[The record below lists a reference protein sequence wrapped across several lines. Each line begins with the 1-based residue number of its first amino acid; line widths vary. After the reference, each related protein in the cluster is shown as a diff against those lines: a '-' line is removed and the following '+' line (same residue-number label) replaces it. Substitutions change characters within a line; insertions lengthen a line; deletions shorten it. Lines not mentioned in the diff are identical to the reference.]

1 MMTLT
6 STADR
11 RMEERAERV
20 RRLVRRTFRSSV
32 RALPRLENQFEA
44 MVADDKP
51 LRAADE
57 ARQALRLG
65 PWDLV
70 RKDGKEVL
78 SLLQAQDEAALLDSG
93 DAKPQLLLPL
103 ATSALDDILAGLQ
116 ALDYELLRI
125 EQRQGGA
132 SPELATAA
140 LGRLNKPFAA
150 FADLGDAFADRVLGL
165 KTTAAG
171 GASAV
176 DGASTEERQPKKTTA
191 QAWAEAEASG
201 SAFSF

>member
-6 STADR
+6 SIADR

-116 ALDYELLRI
+116 VKGLRVDFLV
-125 EQRQGGA
+125 GLAA
-132 SPELATAA
+132 S
-140 LGRLNKPFAA
+140 
-150 FADLGDAFADRVLGL
+150 
-165 KTTAAG
+165 
-171 GASAV
+171 
-176 DGASTEERQPKKTTA
+176 
-191 QAWAEAEASG
+191 W
-201 SAFSF
+201 